1 MKTGR
6 TRQAVEAN
14 VEAMDNAE
22 EIAAILQ
29 GIETMLVN
37 HPDGLDLKLTKR
49 ADKGPRL
56 HVRVGFVDAT
66 YEEIEAAER
75 SIQQAFPFIADP
87 NDEQGTLDLAGEGQ
101 GTEGEEGGED
111 EDTADASD
119 ATEMSAAERR
129 ALKSR
134 LSGRAVGEDEPHAV
148 EEG

>member
-6 TRQAVEAN
+6 TRQVVETN
-14 VEAMDNAE
+14 VEAADRAE

-37 HPDGLDLKLTKR
+37 HPDGLDVKLTKR
-49 ADKGPRL
+49 AGKGPRL

-66 YEEIEAAER
+66 YEEIAAAEQ
-75 SIQQAFPFIADP
+75 SIQQAFPFIYDP
-87 NDEQGTLDLAGEGQ
+87 DDDQQTLDLDGAGKDEDD
-101 GTEGEEGGED
+101 EDDED
-111 EDTADASD
+111 ENEADTV
-119 ATEMSAAERR
+119 EMSAAERC

-134 LSGRAVGEDEPHAV
+134 LSGRAVGEDAPHAV